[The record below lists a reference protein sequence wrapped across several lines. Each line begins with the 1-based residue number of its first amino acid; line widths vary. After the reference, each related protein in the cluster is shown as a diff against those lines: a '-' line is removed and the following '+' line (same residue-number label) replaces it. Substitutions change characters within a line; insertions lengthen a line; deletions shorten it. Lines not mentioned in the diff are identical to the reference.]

1 MSDALP
7 GQLDINWRYF
17 SLYQVNHDGDRSW
30 RIWEQPLV
38 DAGWQERDY
47 APSLRAFWAAEAARR
62 QGSDAFARF
71 HLALGRA
78 RYQQGLS
85 YAQPET
91 MQLAAEVAQ
100 LDLAQ
105 FQAALTDPTCLER
118 LAVDH
123 AQADGMDVFGTPTF
137 AFPGAR
143 PTYLKLSHLPEP
155 KEALAFWHEFRQ
167 VVVDR
172 SFVLEIKR
180 PH

>member
-1 MSDALP
+1 M
-7 GQLDINWRYF
+7 
-17 SLYQVNHDGDRSW
+17 
-30 RIWEQPLV
+30 WEQPLA
-38 DAGWQERDY
+38 DEGWQEQDY

-62 QGSDAFARF
+62 QGNEAFARF

-91 MQLAAEVAQ
+91 MLHAAEEAQ

-105 FQAALTDPTCLER
+105 FQAALTDPACLER
-118 LAVDH
+118 LAADH
-123 AQADGMDVFGTPTF
+123 TRADEMDVFGTPTF

-143 PTYLKLSHLPEP
+143 PAYLKLSHLPGPE
-155 KEALAFWHEFRQ
+155 EALAFWHEFRQ

-172 SFVLEIKR
+172 SFILEIKR